1 MTTDTQAEPLYNDIL
16 IYLVLTE
23 YNIKIIV
30 RQNTTYWKTFYKQK
44 SITILDLSG
53 LEIICVYVWIHNPSL
68 VYTYIHMC

>member
-30 RQNTTYWKTFYKQK
+30 RQNTNYWKTFYKQNL
-44 SITILDLSG
+44 SPFWIYLD
-53 LEIICVYVWIHNPSL
+53 
-68 VYTYIHMC
+68 